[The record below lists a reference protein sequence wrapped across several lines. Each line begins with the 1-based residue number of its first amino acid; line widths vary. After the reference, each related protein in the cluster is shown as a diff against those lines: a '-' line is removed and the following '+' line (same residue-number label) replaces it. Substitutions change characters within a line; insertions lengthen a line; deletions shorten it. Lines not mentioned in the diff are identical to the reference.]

1 MKSKIYSNVLVVLFT
16 TALMA
21 CGNSSKDDND
31 KNTSVTEKKNRLNWD
46 SIPSEFNPQTLE
58 ENFETNNMNRI
69 YVDMFGFKDDVE
81 VVYTDS
87 LAQGQGYLK
96 IYSVLKDSGSRG
108 SFSTS
113 TSGQSLQLNR
123 YGTYQCSIK
132 TENGSITQLK
142 GLCFVRMQIYLPK
155 GAEIEIYNLKQ
166 LISRRFI
173 PVDSETFIKNIK
185 DASFSEG
192 KKAAIEDYISSYIG
206 MNKSPQL
213 TAVQLGIVVSNF
225 SFKDEKFDAL
235 RKLHIYVVDR
245 QNLATMIE
253 QEISYFDRDEAKKIC
268 GL

>member
-1 MKSKIYSNVLVVLFT
+1 MKSKIYLNVLVILVAT
-16 TALMA
+16 SLMA
-21 CGNSSKDDND
+21 CGNSSNDD
-31 KNTSVTEKKNRLNWD
+31 KKSGVTEQQKNRLNWE
-46 SIPSEFNPQTLE
+46 SIPSTFNPQTFE
-58 ENFETNNMNRI
+58 ENFQTNNMNRI

-81 VVYTDS
+81 IVYTDS

-96 IYSVLKDSGSRG
+96 IYSVFKDSGSRG

-155 GAEIEIYNLKQ
+155 GVEIEIYNLKQ

-192 KKAAIEDYISSYIG
+192 KKAAIEDFISSYNG

-213 TAVQLGIVVSNF
+213 TADQLGIVVSNF

-245 QNLATMIE
+245 QNLTAMIE
-253 QEISYFDRDEAKKIC
+253 KEINYFDRDEAKKIC